1 MYVYTNTRIW
11 YSQPWIARPM
21 GDSLFSIWNNFQ
33 RGRRVEM
40 CRVTG
45 RAGHCAECWVPHP
58 ALHPAPLPPPPGGI
72 LEGRWDLQAAEEET
86 QDLGDYDT
94 LC

>member
-1 MYVYTNTRIW
+1 
-11 YSQPWIARPM
+11 
-21 GDSLFSIWNNFQ
+21 
-33 RGRRVEM
+33 M

-45 RAGHCAECWVPHP
+45 RAGHCAECWVLHP
-58 ALHPAPLPPPPGGI
+58 ALHPAPLPPGGI

>member
-1 MYVYTNTRIW
+1 
-11 YSQPWIARPM
+11 
-21 GDSLFSIWNNFQ
+21 
-33 RGRRVEM
+33 M